1 MRRYFLLFSLFWSIL
16 GITFHPVLPVLPP
29 ISAGNSFDNA
39 SVVQKSVTASSLSQ
53 GTEDD
58 IFPPVPI
65 PSVPITS
72 ENIKQLKEL
81 ARWGEGNLVDAKFS
95 PDGKRI
101 IAATRSQ
108 VQIYRIEPFQKEKSV
123 NLNCPIEDQF
133 PVGDGTRIIVR
144 CIVDVYVL
152 NLESG
157 EIERTLDRAGVD
169 LMWGKFLHGGNKV
182 LGVPQQSAYLWTPSI
197 QEYVL
202 WDTASWEAK
211 RIQLNR
217 PFKRLFLSPDGKWI
231 GGATEESVIFVW
243 KSDDRPNTA
252 IEISARGDFLGF
264 SHHEE
269 VMIGQWDQKMP
280 GSHIIF
286 WDITAQRENRRISV
300 SAIIQAFSISAD
312 DALVAIF
319 SRDMAVYIYTAE
331 NKLLYT
337 LPFSFPIRYWLRS
350 DKVEFSSNHRFLLIL
365 STAERGQVARIWR
378 LDDGGLIGTI
388 APVAVELMDYT
399 EDEILISR
407 WEGAYKREIESRN
420 IRDGKVLYAF
430 SPSSRLGAPEYI
442 SRNVEVSLD
451 KQWIAYNRLII
462 NTETQEIRLFS
473 GKEGMFSPDGKFY
486 GAYTVEYPNYPV
498 NVIRLDDGKQIMS
511 CEGIPLS
518 FSHNSEVVF
527 ACGRLWE
534 LSTGRTLWS
543 FNQTLANVRFSKDDS
558 RVLGINIF
566 PNALFFLD
574 TKNGKVLA
582 QSKMPA
588 GTGYPEEGLILDP
601 QGLILLAG
609 PYYDRSI
616 YVWNAKGNQI
626 FPVFRPANV
635 ISKMG
640 LIANGHILVA
650 QDRDGVIHFLG
661 IDEQKAANL
670 EQSYAI
676 ATAVA
681 MATPAPLYGPK
692 SGEIDEKRWKESRN
706 WIHASVNRKNYVI
719 QVTLTNLA
727 AKGEEWPWP
736 FHLAFRQSNTEDYA
750 CILYFST
757 TGKWRFEIDAGGKW
771 NRVADGTIPGYKRNT
786 PFRVKLIVQ
795 DSYAL
800 LYLNENFM
808 QAFDISENP
817 KTGDVVLALP
827 LGIRYQD
834 FVILDG
840 SNLSP

>member
-1 MRRYFLLFSLFWSIL
+1 MRRYFVLFSLFWSIL

-29 ISAGNSFDNA
+29 ISAGNSFDSA

-108 VQIYRIEPFQKEKSV
+108 VQIYRLEPFQKEKSV

-202 WDTASWEAK
+202 WDTASWEAN

-217 PFKRLFLSPDGKWI
+217 PFKQLFLSPDGKWI

-243 KSDDRPNTA
+243 KSDDRPDTA

-286 WDITAQRENRRISV
+286 WDINAQRENRRISV

-365 STAERGQVARIWR
+365 STAEWEVARIWR

-462 NTETQEIRLFS
+462 NTETQEIRSFS
-473 GKEGMFSPDGKFY
+473 GQEGMFSPDGKFY

-498 NVIRLDDGKQIMS
+498 SVIRLNDGKQIVS
-511 CEGIPLS
+511 CKGIPLS
-518 FSHNSEVVF
+518 FSHNSEVAF

-681 MATPAPLYGPK
+681 TATPAPLYGPK
-692 SGEIDEKRWKESRN
+692 SGEIDEKRWQESSN

-736 FHLAFRQSNTEDYA
+736 FHLSFRQSNTEDYA

-771 NRVADGTIPGYKRNT
+771 NRVAEGTIPGYKRNT
-786 PFRVKLIVQ
+786 PFSVKLIVQ